1 MVDSCVVVVAK
12 IFPSDDTDHTLG
24 VVDLDALVGQLIAKL
39 VIGDVH
45 VAREEAPRGYPVLWL
60 HGGVRSYLRPQQTE
74 LV

>member
-1 MVDSCVVVVAK
+1 VVDSCVVVVAK
-12 IFPSDDTDHTLG
+12 IFPFDDTDHTLG

-45 VAREEAPRGYPVLWL
+45 VARKEAPRGYPVVWL
-60 HGGVRSYLRPQQTE
+60 HGSVRIHLGPQQVE